1 MSSWSLYTRKRD
13 GRSLCRAL
21 PALAALAA
29 ILTASVGVAAGAT
42 KTIERDVGMS
52 SGAVADLAGALVGT
66 GLSAALAGPL
76 SDMLGLPI
84 SMTDALPGPGW
95 AAAALLLP
103 VTGLA
108 PELCWAAARR
118 CARAPTSPPTRT
130 AETPNS

>member
-1 MSSWSLYTRKRD
+1 
-13 GRSLCRAL
+13 
-21 PALAALAA
+21 
-29 ILTASVGVAAGAT
+29 VAG
-42 KTIERDVGMS
+42 
-52 SGAVADLAGALVGT
+52 LAGALVGT

-108 PELCWAAARR
+108 AGTLPGSREALRR
-118 CARAPTSPPTRT
+118 DPYLTARAHS
-130 AETPNS
+130 